1 MQHYYQTH
9 SFSTQVLPASL
20 TSIDEVMALSGVHHI
35 TISPVLLRQL
45 SEPVE
50 TGRSWPSV
58 IHARTGSSVQSKD
71 YVSFKDNEAAFRIAF
86 SRREA
91 GEGEWKLIQV
101 SSSLQV
107 PSTEHQGIVTA
118 PAGNQH
124 IL

>member
-1 MQHYYQTH
+1 MG
-9 SFSTQVLPASL
+9 
-20 TSIDEVMALSGVHHI
+20 LSGVHHI

-58 IHARTGSSVQSKD
+58 IHGRAGSSVQSKD

-86 SRREA
+86 TRREA
-91 GEGEWKLIQV
+91 GKGEWKLIQV
-101 SSSLQV
+101 STSLQV
-107 PSTEHQGIVTA
+107 PSTEHHGIVTVR
-118 PAGNQH
+118 AGDQY